1 MLSEG
6 RNRRSNWP
14 LILLL
19 LTCVAWL
26 ACVGAFVTVWVVVGW
41 LT

>member
-6 RNRRSNWP
+6 RGKRASWP
-14 LILLL
+14 LMLLFTGL
-19 LTCVAWL
+19 AWL
-26 ACVGAFVTVWVVVGW
+26 VCVGAFVTVWVVVGW